1 MRVGTA
7 IMRALDVNRDAMLV
21 AVAHG
26 QIKCWGQALKRE
38 DLNRPIEH
46 YQNRMISLYN
56 RQVVILP
63 GRAEPV
69 NEQLEMAS

>member
-7 IMRALDVNRDAMLV
+7 IMRALHINRDAMLV
-21 AVAHG
+21 AVATG
-26 QIKCWGQALKRE
+26 RSSAGQALKRE

-56 RQVVILP
+56 RQVVILGP
-63 GRAEPV
+63 RRA
-69 NEQLEMAS
+69 A